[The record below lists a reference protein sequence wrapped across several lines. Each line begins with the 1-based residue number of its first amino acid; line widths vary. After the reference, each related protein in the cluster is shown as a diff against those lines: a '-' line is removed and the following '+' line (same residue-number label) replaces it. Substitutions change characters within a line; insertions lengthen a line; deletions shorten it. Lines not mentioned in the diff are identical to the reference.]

1 MGQDLLFGRN
11 SLGGFASSVRA
22 RTRFKQRLQACHL
35 KDSLVALP
43 AMAFLPGL
51 PPTVVNPRGSAAL
64 IFMHGLGD
72 TGRRDNFLCPAQ
84 SFASISLL
92 FVRMFNCSSRNL
104 SMLASA
110 FRLPN
115 IKFIFPTAPTRRVTI
130 NGGASM
136 PGTQVVSL

>member
-1 MGQDLLFGRN
+1 M
-11 SLGGFASSVRA
+11 AS
-22 RTRFKQRLQACHL
+22 Q
-35 KDSLVALP
+35 

-72 TGRRDNFLCPAQ
+72 TGRRDISLCPAQ
-84 SFASISLL
+84 CFASIFLL
-92 FVRMFNCSSRNL
+92 FVRCLFCPSRNL

-136 PGTQVVSL
+136 PGRHQVSLKHFKMPSSRGDALNDHTQSLP